1 MLGRRSYLAA
11 THFQWRCPVQEY
23 LRCPTTWVPGR
34 QVALLLWAYFA
45 AVAVDPGRVP
55 PDWHPFGSDE
65 VRPATGPGC
74 DAGVPCAGAC

>member
-1 MLGRRSYLAA
+1 M
-11 THFQWRCPVQEY
+11 
-23 LRCPTTWVPGR
+23 TWVPGR

-65 VRPATGPGC
+65 VRPAAGPGC
-74 DAGVPCAGAC
+74 DAGVPCAGACFTLRGSFPPLSAPKD